1 VNNHITVP
9 PVTIGTHRLWTSL
22 WTGLGRTEDNSR
34 KTGGIRWK
42 TGRQRPAVHS
52 ASPAAPYCHTAS
64 VDAHMASDLGIQE
77 LSPVSTDPMTTTY
90 RYLTEC
96 QLPSSA
102 AAAPLAIK
110 RRAPATSQPPLGIPG
125 RLAT

>member
-1 VNNHITVP
+1 VNKHITVL

-42 TGRQRPAVHS
+42 TGRQRHTVHS
-52 ASPAAPYCHTAS
+52 ASPAVAHCHTGA
-64 VDAHMASDLGIQE
+64 VDAHIASDLGSQA

-96 QLPSSA
+96 QLPSRA
-102 AAAPLAIK
+102 GTAP
-110 RRAPATSQPPLGIPG
+110 PATKHRTPAATRPQSGIPG
-125 RLAT
+125 RPAA

>member
-1 VNNHITVP
+1 MNDHITVL

-42 TGRQRPAVHS
+42 TGRQRHAVHS
-52 ASPAAPYCHTAS
+52 ASPAVAHCHTGS
-64 VDAHMASDLGIQE
+64 VDAHMASDLGSQV

-96 QLPSSA
+96 QLPSRAGTAPPAIKTPDLA
-102 AAAPLAIK
+102 AAWP
-110 RRAPATSQPPLGIPG
+110 QLGIPG